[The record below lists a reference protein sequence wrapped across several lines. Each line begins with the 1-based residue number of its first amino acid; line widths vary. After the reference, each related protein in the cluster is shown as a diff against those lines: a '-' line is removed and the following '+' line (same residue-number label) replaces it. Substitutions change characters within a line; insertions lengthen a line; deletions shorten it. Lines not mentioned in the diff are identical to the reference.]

1 MYYSVSYSIVEET
14 SIWQMKQEQN
24 MKLLNNMYGVK
35 YIIFIKQTVFQH
47 KNRILVNKF
56 KKYIY

>member
-1 MYYSVSYSIVEET
+1 
-14 SIWQMKQEQN
+14 MKQEQN

-47 KNRILVNKF
+47 KNRILVNKL
-56 KKYIY
+56 KIYIYILML